1 MMSPS
6 RSLEPGGALACRRA
20 DSYYAATVADTIAA
34 PALSGDAVVD
44 HCVIGGGFA
53 GLGAAL
59 ALARA
64 GQRVRLIEA
73 GPIGDGAS
81 GRNGGQVHIGWQ
93 QDQATLTRRLGHD
106 LARAMWQA
114 ALAARQHFD
123 TLIALDGDACDYR
136 PGLIHADHRARDVPA
151 THAHVALMRD
161 EWGHDSLTALDRE
174 ALCALLGSEAY
185 YGGSF
190 DSAGGHCHPLK
201 LVQAIARA
209 ATAAGAVLHGDT
221 RCTALARTSD
231 AWRVTTPRG
240 TILAGQV
247 LDASGAWARRLVPA
261 AAARVLPIANYIATT
276 APLGAEGARALI
288 ANGAAVSDGRFVV
301 YYFRTTP
308 DHRLLFGGGETYGTR
323 APADIAAF
331 VRPHLLRVFP
341 QLAGVPIDH
350 AWGGLLAV
358 SPDRLPFIVNPAP
371 GLYAL
376 NGFSGLGVVLAP
388 WLGDAVGQAMAG
400 IANPGYDLLCRLPA
414 PRFPGG
420 PVLRWPTQALTMRV
434 LALLDRW

>member
-1 MMSPS
+1 MPASPS
-6 RSLEPGGALACRRA
+6 FAPGGAQPRRHA
-20 DSYYAATVADTIAA
+20 DSYYAATITSTPNTPPLD
-34 PALSGDAVVD
+34 GDAMID
-44 HCVIGGGFA
+44 HCIIGGGFA

-73 GPIGDGAS
+73 GPLGWGAS
-81 GRNGGQVHIGWQ
+81 GRNGGQVHVGWQ
-93 QDQATLTRRLGHD
+93 QDQDTLARRLGQD

-114 ALAARQHFD
+114 ALAARAHFD
-123 TLIALDGDACDYR
+123 TLIALDADACDYR
-136 PGLIHADHRARDVPA
+136 AGLIHADHRARDVAA
-151 THAHVALMRD
+151 THAHVATMRD
-161 EWGHDSLTALDRE
+161 RWGYASLTALDRDQ
-174 ALCALLGSEAY
+174 LRALLASEDY
-185 YGGSF
+185 HGGSL

-201 LVQAIARA
+201 LVHAIAGA
-209 ATAAGAVLHGDT
+209 AQQAGAVLHGAT
-221 RCTALARTSD
+221 PCTALARAGD
-231 AWRVTTPRG
+231 GWRVTTPRG

-247 LDASGAWARRLVPA
+247 LDATGACARALVPQ

-276 APLGAEGARALI
+276 APLGAAGARALI

-308 DHRLLFGGGETYGTR
+308 DHRLLFGGGETYGTTG
-323 APADIAAF
+323 PADVAGF

-341 QLAGVPIDH
+341 QLADVPIDH

-358 SPDRLPFIVNPAP
+358 SPDRLPFVIEPAP
-371 GLYAL
+371 GLRAL

-400 IANPGYDLLCRLPA
+400 IANPGYDLLRRLPA

-420 PVLRWPTQALTMRV
+420 PLLRWPTQVLAMRT
-434 LALLDRW
+434 LALLDKM